1 MIFILLLC
9 GKTCS
14 GKTTIAKE
22 LKKLGLKE
30 AISYTTRPPRKNEID
45 GITYHFIT
53 KEEFLEKE
61 QSGFFAETTS
71 YNVAS
76 GETWYYGSAIEDLT
90 DDKVIIVNP
99 YGLKQIRKIKSLN
112 PVAFYITADEETIW
126 NRLRQR
132 GDDSAEAR
140 RRLNA
145 DDEDFMDINK
155 YVDFSFSNDLGL
167 KPKILAEMIMYTYN
181 KVNGGEVS

>member
-1 MIFILLLC
+1 MLLLC
-9 GKTCS
+9 GKSCA
-14 GKTTIAKE
+14 GKDTIQKE
-22 LKKLGLKE
+22 LIKMGMKS
-30 AISYTTRPPRKNEID
+30 IVSYTTRPPREYETED
-45 GITYHFIT
+45 VEYHFIT

-61 QSGFFAETTS
+61 KDGFFAETIYYDVVT
-71 YNVAS
+71 
-76 GETWYYGSAIEDLT
+76 GDRWYYGSAVEDLS

-99 YGLKQIRKIKSLN
+99 HGLRQLRKIKSLN
-112 PVAFYITADEETIW
+112 PVTFYITAGEETIW

>member
-1 MIFILLLC
+1 MLLLC
-9 GKTCS
+9 GKSCA
-14 GKTTIAKE
+14 GKDTIQKE
-22 LKKLGLKE
+22 LIKMGMNS
-30 AISYTTRPPRKNEID
+30 IVSYTTRPPREHETD
-45 GITYHFIT
+45 GVEYHFIT

-61 QSGFFAETTS
+61 EQGFFAETVS

-76 GETWYYGSAIEDLT
+76 GETWYYGSAIEDLS

-99 YGLKQIRKIKSLN
+99 HGLRQLRKIKSLN
-112 PVAFYITADEETIW
+112 PITFYITASEETIW

-145 DDEDFMDINK
+145 DDEDFFGIERD
-155 YVDFSFSNDLGL
+155 VDFAFSNDLGL
-167 KPKILAEMIMYTYN
+167 KPEVLAEMILYTYK
-181 KVNGGEVS
+181 KVNGEK

>member
-1 MIFILLLC
+1 MLLLV
-9 GKTCS
+9 GKSCS

-30 AISYTTRPPRKNEID
+30 AISYTTRPPRKGEGD
-45 GITYHFIT
+45 GISYHFIT

-61 QSGFFAETTS
+61 DHGFFAETTS

-76 GETWYYGSAIEDLT
+76 GETWYYGSAVEDLT
-90 DDKVIIVNP
+90 NDKVAIVNP
-99 YGLKQIRKIKSLN
+99 DGLRQIRKISSLN
-112 PVAFYITADEETIW
+112 PIAFYIMADEETIW

-132 GDDSAEAR
+132 GDDAVEAR

-145 DDEDFMDINK
+145 DDIDFIDINK
-155 YVDFSFSNDLGL
+155 DIDFAFRNDLGL
-167 KPKILAEMIMYTYN
+167 KPELLAEMILYTYK
-181 KVNGGEVS
+181 KVKEDIGE